1 MKKISKVKKVLD
13 SNPTTAAAIV
23 YLMYLA
29 VILVIMT
36 MSSCGSSKM
45 YHLGTGKELPKS
57 NCTGNYI
64 FGNK

>member
-1 MKKISKVKKVLD
+1 MCKLEKTINTIYSIGGIVL
-13 SNPTTAAAIV
+13 
-23 YLMYLA
+23 LMS
-29 VILVIMT
+29 IIMA

-45 YHLGTGKELPKS
+45 YHIGTGKELPKS